1 MVYEWDEAKRLA
13 NITKHGLDFV
23 DAPLVYDC
31 PIKLEVISKRNGEC
45 RIQAFAY
52 AYEILTVL
60 TLIYLPQAEKVRCIS
75 LRRAHS
81 DERSLYH
88 DWLANHEND

>member
-1 MVYEWDEAKRLA
+1 MNYEWDEAKRLA
-13 NITKHGLDFV
+13 NIAKHGLDFV
-23 DAPLVYDC
+23 DAPLVYDS
-31 PIKLEVISKRNGEC
+31 PIKLEAVSERNGER

-52 AYEILTVL
+52 VYEVLTVL
-60 TLIYLPQAEKVRCIS
+60 TLVYIPNAGAVRCIS

-88 DWLANHEND
+88 EWLANHDDD